1 MVGATGIEPVTPSM
15 SRKCSTAE
23 LSARDARSVGSR
35 GYRQS
40 PTRAQWRCSMPS
52 LDIALRPARLDD
64 LDAILAIERGEGY
77 ENLVGRSTRGE
88 HEDMLAGPRH
98 AYFVGEREGVEAF
111 AILRD
116 LDHPHG
122 NLYLKRIA
130 VARPGQGDGA
140 RFLSLLI
147 DWTFA
152 NTKAHLFRL
161 DCFDDNFRAQ
171 AMYRKLGFRRDGL
184 LREAYLGPDG
194 RRRDLALM
202 SLLRPEWSHQR
213 RDSTISSP

>member
-1 MVGATGIEPVTPSM
+1 
-15 SRKCSTAE
+15 
-23 LSARDARSVGSR
+23 
-35 GYRQS
+35 
-40 PTRAQWRCSMPS
+40 MPS
-52 LDIALRPARLDD
+52 LDIALRPARFDD
-64 LDAILAIERGEGY
+64 LDAILAIERGEGF
-77 ENLVGRSTRGE
+77 EILVGRSTRRE

-98 AYFVGEREGVEAF
+98 AYFVGERKGVEAF

-147 DWTFA
+147 DWAFA

-161 DCFDDNFRAQ
+161 DCVDDNFRAQ
-171 AMYRKLGFRRDGL
+171 AMYAKLGFRRDGV
-184 LREAYLGPDG
+184 LRQAYLAPDG

-202 SLLRPEWSHQR
+202 SLLRPEWPPQS